1 MKKQN
6 ISKELGS
13 PLPFGNRLQCILF
26 FFFIAILLLFSISS
40 SVFSAGQDVREAIV
54 KVYVVSDSPD
64 YYNPWSMQGPRG
76 ASGSGSIIENNLIL
90 TNAHVVSDHT
100 FLQVRKYGETTRHRA
115 EVVAVS
121 HLTDLALIK
130 VDEPGFFDGEPFLSL
145 GELPEPQQEVL
156 VYGFPMGGDMLSI
169 TKGIISRIE
178 HQPYVHS
185 SSVFLAAQIDAAINP
200 GNSGGPVLMDDK
212 IVGVVMQGI
221 SSSQNIGYMVPVP
234 VIRHFFDDLKDGSF
248 DGYPSLGV
256 SLQDMENPGLRG
268 YYQMEKDMSGVLIN
282 QIIPGSPS
290 DGNLQV

>member
-6 ISKELGS
+6 KSRSLSS
-13 PLPFGNRLQCILF
+13 PLIFGNWLQCMLM
-26 FFFIAILLLFSISS
+26 FFFITMLLFFITS
-40 SVFSAGQDVREAIV
+40 SVFGEAQDVREAIV
-54 KVYVVSDSPD
+54 KVYVVSNSPD

-76 ASGSGSIIENNLIL
+76 GSGSGCIIENNLIL

-100 FLQVRKYGETTRHRA
+100 FLQVRKYGETERHRA

-130 VDEPGFFDGEPFLSL
+130 VEDPGFFKDEPFLTF

-185 SSVFLAAQIDAAINP
+185 SS
-200 GNSGGPVLMDDK
+200 
-212 IVGVVMQGI
+212 
-221 SSSQNIGYMVPVP
+221 
-234 VIRHFFDDLKDGSF
+234 
-248 DGYPSLGV
+248 
-256 SLQDMENPGLRG
+256 
-268 YYQMEKDMSGVLIN
+268 
-282 QIIPGSPS
+282 
-290 DGNLQV
+290 